1 LCAIGEPQIT
11 CQIRAAGFAGTGVF
25 MPNNSMKRI
34 KSAFSAVRLQP
45 LENLFIGLM
54 GLIVA
59 CGIYGGRDT
68 YFDFATTPF
77 YIAMLLMS
85 VNLIPVNG
93 VIATLLLSMLV
104 LASFFLSDYGSGRW
118 ESAMP
123 FLRDFSL
130 LAAIVVFALRSK
142 RISDNLRHKEV
153 YMSGAQRLSQ
163 TGCLGFCANL
173 EKIGWSEQSA
183 QIFEY
188 SPSTPPTAAM
198 ILARTHP
205 EDVQEVLAGFEK
217 AKRREA
223 IIEVSHRLLM
233 PDGRVKHLRMT
244 ATRLFKRGNH
254 LEYLGA
260 LMDVTAIKQAEAAL
274 SQARAQLA
282 HITRVTSLG
291 ELAASIAHEVNQP
304 LTAITSSGEAGLNWL
319 SQPTPDLL
327 EVRKA
332 FERIITSSSRATEI
346 TLRVRSL
353 SRKTDPLRRNESFN
367 GIINETLLLVRHE
380 LAHHGIR
387 SQIKLMA
394 FDAPVSADRVQ
405 LQQVIINLIINACQA
420 MDDVDVSE
428 RKLLIRSWA
437 SDEEVGL
444 EVVDKGTGIPA
455 HVLPKL
461 FSPFFTTKEKGL
473 GMGLCICRSIID
485 SHQGRIWASS
495 VEGQGSSFQFALPL
509 LTQIE
514 EGYASAI

>member
-1 LCAIGEPQIT
+1 
-11 CQIRAAGFAGTGVF
+11 
-25 MPNNSMKRI
+25 MSNNSMKRMT
-34 KSAFSAVRLQP
+34 SVFSAIRLQS
-45 LENLFIGLM
+45 LENLLIGLM
-54 GLIVA
+54 ALIVA
-59 CGIYGGRDT
+59 FGIFGGSDS

-77 YIAMLLMS
+77 YIALLLMS
-85 VNLIPVNG
+85 VNLLPVNG

-104 LASFFLSDYGSGRW
+104 LAAIFISEYGPGRW
-118 ESAMP
+118 ESVMP

-142 RISDNLRHKEV
+142 RISDNLRHNEV

-163 TGCLGFCANL
+163 TGCLGFCADL
-173 EKIGWSEQSA
+173 EKIAWSEQSA

-188 SPSTPPTAAM
+188 PPSTSPTAAM

-205 EDVQEVLAGFEK
+205 EDVQEVLTGFEK

-233 PDGRVKHLRMT
+233 PDGRVKHLRMI
-244 ATRLFKRGNH
+244 ATPLFKRGKRV
-254 LEYLGA
+254 EYLGA

-274 SQARAQLA
+274 SQARTQLA
-282 HITRVTSLG
+282 HVTRVTSLG
-291 ELAASIAHEVNQP
+291 ELATSIAHEVNQP
-304 LTAITSSGEAGLNWL
+304 LAAITSSGEAGLNWL
-319 SQPTPDLL
+319 SQPKPDLF

-332 FERIITSSSRATEI
+332 FERIIASSNRATEI

-380 LAHHGIR
+380 LAHHRIR
-387 SQIKLMA
+387 TQIELTS
-394 FDAPVSADRVQ
+394 FDVPISADRVQ

-420 MDDVDVSE
+420 MDEVAASE
-428 RKLLIRSWA
+428 RKLLIRSWI
-437 SDEEVGL
+437 SDKEVGI
-444 EVVDKGTGIPA
+444 EVADKGMGIPA
-455 HVLPKL
+455 HVLSKL
-461 FSPFFTTKEKGL
+461 FTPFFTTKEKGL

-509 LTQIE
+509 LTPVE
-514 EGYASAI
+514 AGYASAI